1 MIAPV
6 RTLSKGLI
14 SSRAGGVFFFF
25 FLAYISHEMTRQR
38 SSEVVTALSKDVS
51 YR

>member
-14 SSRAGGVFFFF
+14 SSRAGGVF